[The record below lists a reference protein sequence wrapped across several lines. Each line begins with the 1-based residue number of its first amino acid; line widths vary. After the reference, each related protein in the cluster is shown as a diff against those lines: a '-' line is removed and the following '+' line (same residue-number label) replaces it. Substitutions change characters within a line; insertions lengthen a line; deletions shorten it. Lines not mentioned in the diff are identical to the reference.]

1 MFEIRHFTIENN
13 ISVCSYLATVYKLL
27 FSLHICSQFPSP
39 IPTQSAHSIHPV
51 PMLHFRYNANKSFRL
66 NANFPSLTHS
76 LTFAQCLHI
85 LASSIVFWMQ
95 RDFLARTNPVNILE
109 KQINYFH
116 APASQPP
123 TFWSY
128 PPTNPS
134 SALTFLATQEQV
146 LGFGRMKIRLGI
158 WP

>member
-1 MFEIRHFTIENN
+1 MPYFSLFWKLFEILHVNIQGN
-13 ISVCSYLATVYKLL
+13 ISLCSYLATVYKLL

-39 IPTQSAHSIHPV
+39 VISQSAHSIHPV

-76 LTFAQCLHI
+76 LTFAQYLHN
-85 LASSIVFWMQ
+85 LASSMVFWMQ

-134 SALTFLATQEQV
+134 SALTSLATPDLV
-146 LGFGRMKIRLGI
+146 RGLAG
-158 WP
+158 